1 MYIRKYLHVC
11 MSVHSTNAMCGFFKF
26 LKLSLQSAVT
36 VYSPFDGVVKE
47 LLYAVDDLA
56 SQGKPLVMIE
66 VKGSEGKSIII
77 IIMMYSTEHVIGT
90 AASNV
95 VKLGGFFPLIH

>member
-1 MYIRKYLHVC
+1 M
-11 MSVHSTNAMCGFFKF
+11 
-26 LKLSLQSAVT
+26 
-36 VYSPFDGVVKE
+36 
-47 LLYAVDDLA
+47 DDLA

-77 IIMMYSTEHVIGT
+77 IIMMYSTEHVIAT

-95 VKLGGFFPLIH
+95 VKSVGFFPLIH